1 MLEKCGGCGNSNVKD
16 LQEVQD
22 KKRNHGFL
30 CSSCKKE
37 YKHLLELES
46 IRRFWMCG
54 ACEYRILAGTKID
67 ANVDEL
73 NNECPNCKKNVNIT
87 LVNLC
92 NDHPIE
98 SGIIGEPLD

>member
-1 MLEKCGGCGNSNVKD
+1 
-16 LQEVQD
+16 
-22 KKRNHGFL
+22 
-30 CSSCKKE
+30 
-37 YKHLLELES
+37 
-46 IRRFWMCG
+46 MCG